1 MQQLSTASQL
11 AASTAP
17 HPGAGSPRP
26 AGLPAWAVPRRALRC
41 PSAPVHRDPER
52 QAATDGVPAPLAF
65 VPRERAAA
73 PGVDPAA
80 GADPGGAPAE
90 IGAAEAA
97 RVVALAV
104 AEALRGQ
111 RTVQQLGHHLDLE
124 CYRKV
129 ERRVRWE
136 REARA
141 MARSAPDP
149 GVLRVLSCHVQAI
162 GERVRE
168 CTASLASAERVRALC
183 FRLEL
188 LRGRWR
194 CVEIEIG

>member
-1 MQQLSTASQL
+1 M
-11 AASTAP
+11 
-17 HPGAGSPRP
+17 
-26 AGLPAWAVPRRALRC
+26 
-41 PSAPVHRDPER
+41 
-52 QAATDGVPAPLAF
+52 PAPLAF
-65 VPRERAAA
+65 VPRERAAT
-73 PGVDPAA
+73 PGVDPSA

-168 CTASLASAERVRALC
+168 CTASLASAERVRAWVIEKFFSMGGPASSRIGLGRAHQGDGC
-183 FRLEL
+183 
-188 LRGRWR
+188 RGGTIRSR
-194 CVEIEIG
+194 ARREPTRM